1 MSSPAPPPSLHEQAA
16 GQAPPALKAAWLM
29 GRDPVLRQQVWG
41 VLFSSATYL
50 LYGLITVVQVQ
61 FGFLS
66 SRQAWILFAGSVV
79 LNAVFYALVRSGW
92 SARTADPG
100 LARTQLLL
108 GVGVM
113 FIAYPFLGPAAPT
126 MVIVMSSHI
135 VYSMFG
141 MPPRAVWRLVAASL
155 AALAVTM
162 VACHLAMPE
171 RYPVGTQLSAFL
183 YALLVVPLIALLAG
197 RVSAMTLRLQR
208 QQEQLQQ
215 ALAEVQALANRDEL
229 TRVHNRHGGRH
240 QGQQAAAL
248 PSKPCA
254 ACGRPMSWRRRW
266 ARTWDEVKFCSDA
279 CRRAPKPAPVAEL
292 RHAGHRAGR
301 PARPGR
307 CAFDGFDAAQDAVWM
322 AEVAEEATHVWSSKP
337 RTVMFLAAMRHF
349 ATASRGRPLH
359 YTRLDD
365 TATAAA
371 LAAELVTPISAPA
384 PRRLVMTAPG
394 DWRVLQAL
402 KAWRRPA
409 ACRWR
414 CAKTATSSAACA
426 SSPPTRGAASAAH
439 GVFLPRDAQAPRRA
453 DGRPGR

>member
-229 TRVHNRHGGRH
+229 TRVHNRHHMTGLLGEQRRAH
-240 QGQQAAAL
+240 QQARKAMSLAL
-248 PSKPCA
+248 IDIDHFKRINDLQ
-254 ACGRPMSWRRRW
+254 GHNIGDQVLRR
-266 ARTWDEVKFCSDA
+266 F
-279 CRRAPKPAPVAEL
+279 
-292 RHAGHRAGR
+292 
-301 PARPGR
+301 
-307 CAFDGFDAAQDAVWM
+307 
-322 AEVAEEATHVWSSKP
+322 
-337 RTVMFLAAMRHF
+337 
-349 ATASRGRPLH
+349 
-359 YTRLDD
+359 
-365 TATAAA
+365 AA
-371 LAAELVTPISAPA
+371 LAQEQLRLTDLVARWGGEEFLIGLPHTTRSDALEVIERLQRALADPARAGMPAGLAVSFSAGVTEM
-384 PRRLVMTAPG
+384 RDDETLE
-394 DWRVLQAL
+394 
-402 KAWRRPA
+402 A
-409 ACRWR
+409 AIE
-414 CAKTATSSAACA
+414 
-426 SSPPTRGAASAAH
+426 
-439 GVFLPRDAQAPRRA
+439 RA
-453 DGRPGR
+453 DQAMYAAKRSGRARCVPG

>member
-155 AALAVTM
+155 AALAITM

-229 TRVHNRHGGRH
+229 TRVHNRHHMTGLLGEQRRAH
-240 QGQQAAAL
+240 QQARKAMSLAL
-248 PSKPCA
+248 IDIDHFKRINDLQ
-254 ACGRPMSWRRRW
+254 GHNIGDQVLRR
-266 ARTWDEVKFCSDA
+266 F
-279 CRRAPKPAPVAEL
+279 
-292 RHAGHRAGR
+292 
-301 PARPGR
+301 
-307 CAFDGFDAAQDAVWM
+307 
-322 AEVAEEATHVWSSKP
+322 
-337 RTVMFLAAMRHF
+337 
-349 ATASRGRPLH
+349 
-359 YTRLDD
+359 
-365 TATAAA
+365 AA
-371 LAAELVTPISAPA
+371 LAQEQLRLTDLVARWGGEEFLIGLPHTTRSDALEVIERLQRALADPARAGMPAGLAVSFSAGVTEM
-384 PRRLVMTAPG
+384 RDDETLE
-394 DWRVLQAL
+394 
-402 KAWRRPA
+402 A
-409 ACRWR
+409 AIE
-414 CAKTATSSAACA
+414 
-426 SSPPTRGAASAAH
+426 
-439 GVFLPRDAQAPRRA
+439 RA
-453 DGRPGR
+453 DQAMYAAKRSGRARCVPG